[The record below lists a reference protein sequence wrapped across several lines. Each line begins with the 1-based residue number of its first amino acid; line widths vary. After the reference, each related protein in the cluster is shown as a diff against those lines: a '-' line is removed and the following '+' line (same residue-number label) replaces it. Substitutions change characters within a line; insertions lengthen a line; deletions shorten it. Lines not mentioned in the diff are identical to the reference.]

1 MVSGDAN
8 QLILFLPGIRLV
20 FINKAFLDAS
30 LVDNKATQWKECLL
44 LSSLQSFPEYSSSIT
59 SMETVR
65 DRMHRQR
72 NELSGKNIKKRVGV
86 CVHN

>member
-44 LSSLQSFPEYSSSIT
+44 LST